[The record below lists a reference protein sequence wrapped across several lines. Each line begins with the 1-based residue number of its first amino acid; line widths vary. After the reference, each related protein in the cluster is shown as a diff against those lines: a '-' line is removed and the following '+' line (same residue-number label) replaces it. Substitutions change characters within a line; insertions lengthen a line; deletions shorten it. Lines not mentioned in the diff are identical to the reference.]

1 MAAVK
6 GSVIGYLSGKL
17 GTLSARTING
27 RTIMSAR
34 PASFKESNTAK
45 HAQTKKMFAVT
56 TAFASKISDLPAL
69 VSIWK
74 LKKKPLNS
82 VPNTIFQMN
91 YYKSSELAP
100 TLNNI
105 ITPDGFDS
113 PVTAAAIA
121 AGKLTGSLAVLNTIA
136 DITSACVNL
145 SINAV
150 ICLSDAKAEDDPF
163 YKIISVSK
171 DVAAFDFTKVYNFEI
186 DFGNQDTAD
195 LAKYNQKF
203 IYLAVAITSADDQ
216 LLNYSKSYSVIS
228 N

>member
-6 GSVIGYLSGKL
+6 GSVIGHLSGKL
-17 GTLSARTING
+17 GLLSARTING

-34 PASFKESNTAK
+34 PASFKESTTAK
-45 HAQTKKMFAVT
+45 HIQTKKMFAVT

-69 VSIWK
+69 AEVWK
-74 LKKKPLNS
+74 LKKKPGNS
-82 VPNTIFQMN
+82 ALNTIFQMN
-91 YYKSSELAP
+91 YNLSSEQAP

-105 ITPDGFDS
+105 ITPDGFGS

-121 AGKLTGSLAVLNTIA
+121 AGKLTGTLAAIETVAKITA
-136 DITSACVNL
+136 DCINL

-150 ICLSDAKAEDDPF
+150 VCLTDPKSENDPF
-163 YKIISVSK
+163 YKILSVSK
-171 DVAAFDFTKVYNFEI
+171 EVDNFQFTQSYNFEI
-186 DFGNQDTAD
+186 DFDVEGAAEI
-195 LAKYNQKF
+195 AKYNQKF

-216 LLNYSKSYSVIS
+216 LIKYSRSYSVIS